1 LQTWIMLGC
10 TNNHTKPQPR
20 RQIMKKNT
28 IFVGLDV
35 HKNSIS
41 VALADAGRDGEI
53 RYYGVIDGGLE
64 SVHKVARKIQSK
76 GATLRFVYEAGPCG
90 YGLYRSLTNKG
101 FDCIVAAPSKIP
113 RKSGDRIKN
122 DRRDALTLARLHRA
136 GELTPVYVPTEEDEA
151 MRDLTRGREDAAKA
165 LRVARQHLLAFL
177 LRSGHRYHGKT
188 YWSKAFWNW
197 IADIKMP
204 HRAQQIMLQE
214 YIHAVHEQ
222 CERVQRLTDQ
232 IRELVPQWQ
241 LAPMVKAL
249 QALRGVSLI
258 VACTTLAEL
267 GDLTRFSKPKQ
278 LMAYLGQVPSE
289 WSSGESNH
297 RGSITK
303 TGNSHVRRALTEAA
317 HAYSYPARESR
328 ALQKRLEGLPQTIQQ
343 IAWKAQV
350 RLCARFR
357 RLMARGKTRNK
368 VVTAT
373 ARELSAFIWA
383 IAQDLQPKSQA

>member
-1 LQTWIMLGC
+1 
-10 TNNHTKPQPR
+10 
-20 RQIMKKNT
+20 MKKNT

-41 VALADAGRDGEI
+41 VALADGGRDGDV
-53 RYYGVIDGGLE
+53 RYYGIIDGDLE
-64 SVHKVARKIQSK
+64 SVHKVVRKLQSK

-90 YGLYRSLTNKG
+90 YGLYRSLTNMD

-113 RKSGDRIKN
+113 RKSGDRVKT
-122 DRRDALTLARLHRA
+122 DRRDALSLARLHRA

-165 LRVARQHLLAFL
+165 LRVAKQHLLAFL
-177 LRSGHRYHGKT
+177 LRHGHRYNGKT
-188 YWSKAFWNW
+188 YWSKAFWKW
-197 IADIKMP
+197 VADIKMP

-214 YIHAVHEQ
+214 YVHAVHEQ
-222 CERVQRLTDQ
+222 FERVQRLTDQ

-258 VACTTLAEL
+258 VASTTLAEL
-267 GDLTRFSKPKQ
+267 GDLTRFSNPKQ
-278 LMAYLGQVPSE
+278 LMAYLGLVPSE
-289 WSSGESNH
+289 WSSGDSNH

-328 ALQKRLEGLPQTIQQ
+328 VLLKRLEGLPQRVQQ

-350 RLCARFR
+350 RLCGRFKC
-357 RLMARGKTRNK
+357 LMARIKNRNK
-368 VVTAT
+368 VVSAT
-373 ARELSAFIWA
+373 ARELSAFMWA
-383 IAQDLQPKSQA
+383 IAQEIQPKSHS